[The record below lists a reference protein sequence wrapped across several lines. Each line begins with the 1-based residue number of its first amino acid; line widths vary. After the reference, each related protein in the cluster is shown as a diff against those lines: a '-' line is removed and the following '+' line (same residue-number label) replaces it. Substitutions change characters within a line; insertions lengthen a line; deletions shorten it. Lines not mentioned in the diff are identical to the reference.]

1 MFSINDT
8 IIYGN
13 YGICTIIGKQNMTV
27 DSVTGSYYVLKP
39 VFEDSSTLYLP
50 VGNEKTEEKMRRILS
65 AEEIYAIIKEIPDE
79 ETIWIDNEKERKE
92 RYKDILFGNDRSALV
107 RLIKTLYLHSE
118 ELKDDGKKMHASD
131 ERFLKDAE
139 KALYDE
145 FAHVLGIEPEEVLPF
160 IRDRIEKN
168 SEE

>member
-79 ETIWIDNEKERKE
+79 ETIWIDNEKEQKSVT
-92 RYKDILFGNDRSALV
+92 KTFCSATTAPL
-107 RLIKTLYLHSE
+107 L
-118 ELKDDGKKMHASD
+118 
-131 ERFLKDAE
+131 
-139 KALYDE
+139 
-145 FAHVLGIEPEEVLPF
+145 
-160 IRDRIEKN
+160 
-168 SEE
+168 